1 MQIQILSPQNWRDY
15 ELIDCGGFEKL
26 ERFGKYFLARPEPKA
41 MWDKKLSNEEWENM
55 VHAYYSLDRNDSDR
69 ESTSD
74 RGKWRMKTGMSEN
87 WFISY
92 DQKNVSLKAKLALT
106 SFGHVGI
113 FPEQAPNWNFI
124 FDSVNELKNENPR
137 VLNLFAYTGVASLA
151 ARAAGA
157 EVTHLDSLKQMIGWC
172 RENMEHSGL
181 KDIRWVV
188 EDAMKFVKREV
199 KRGNKYHGI
208 IMDPPAYGRG
218 PEGEKWIL
226 DDGIN
231 ELIELS
237 AKLLH
242 REKNFFVLNM
252 YSKGFSS
259 VVAHTLLQSHFPK
272 AKIDAGELVLESK
285 TKQNLPLGVF
295 ARFTS

>member
-1 MQIQILSPQNWRDY
+1 MQIQILSPQNWNDY
-15 ELIDCGGFEKL
+15 ELIDCGDFEKL
-26 ERFGKYFLARPEPKA
+26 ERYGKFTLARPEPKA
-41 MWDKKLSNEEWENM
+41 IWSKKLSQTDWEKTANAWY
-55 VHAYYSLDRNDSDR
+55 VLENTKSDR
-69 ESTSD
+69 SGNPE
-74 RGKWRMKTGMSEN
+74 RGRWQMKNGMKEN
-87 WFISY
+87 FFIGY
-92 DQKNVSLKAKLALT
+92 EFQKRSLKMKIALT
-106 SFGHVGI
+106 AFGHVGI

-124 FDSVNELKNENPR
+124 FDSAQKIASPKI
-137 VLNLFAYTGVASLA
+137 LNLFAYTGLASLA

-157 EVTHLDSLKQMIGWC
+157 EVTHLDSLKQMINWC

-188 EDAMKFVKREV
+188 EDALKFVKREV

-226 DDGIN
+226 DEGIN
-231 ELIELS
+231 ELISLCS
-237 AKLLH
+237 KLFYP
-242 REKNFFVLNM
+242 EENFFVLNM

-272 AKIDAGELVLESK
+272 TKIDAGELVLESK

-295 ARFTS
+295 ARFAS